1 MHAPCSSAPYHLKYA
16 PTRLV
21 GMANLPL
28 QDPSASVDELH
39 RAIEDLNL
47 CGAAIGTSSIYQLDD
62 PIYDSLYDVFESFE
76 VPLFIHPA
84 PSGIDRPIID
94 DSLKRYELDLMIV
107 FSFHQYSLCTDIAVD
122 TFGFQVIITMSG

>member
-1 MHAPCSSAPYHLKYA
+1 
-16 PTRLV
+16 
-21 GMANLPL
+21 MANLPL
-28 QDPSASVDELH
+28 QDPSALVDELH

-94 DSLKRYELDLMIV
+94 DSLKNIFFFTPFDLQRI
-107 FSFHQYSLCTDIAVD
+107 
-122 TFGFQVIITMSG
+122 